1 MDQQE
6 ERLEEK
12 NDEEKQLAE
21 RLKVMRKARDDQ
33 ADDLQN
39 ISVRT
44 KSASAN
50 IKDGVSAKSVP
61 ELKNMVAE
69 VASA

>member
-1 MDQQE
+1 LDQQE